1 MKVALINP
9 LFDGFEGN
17 WLNDYRASL
26 ALMGKRAVHPP
37 LALPTIAALTP
48 PDIDI
53 RLFDEYVEEID
64 FDTTWDLVGLSVM
77 TSQAEHA
84 YDVAARFRRRGI
96 PVVMGGAHA
105 TENPEDA
112 ARHVDAVAIGEAEA
126 LWPDILRDVRA
137 GALKPTYRMTTM
149 PDLEQSPVPRWDLL
163 RMDRYVNNVM
173 QVSRGCPYRCEF
185 CSVPHFSGMMY
196 RHKRVDQV
204 VREVEALPTKKEI
217 IVVDDNFT
225 VNAKFTKELLRALVP
240 LDISF
245 TTNGSIDMARDPE
258 LLELLR
264 DAGCYLMF
272 IGLESP
278 DRDTL
283 LAINKK
289 HATKR
294 DQLPD
299 VQLIQSYG
307 ILIWGSFIVGLDGE
321 TESTASNIAAFVD
334 RAPLMIVDFHRLTAP
349 KHTPLFARMAAEG
362 RLMGGFNSR
371 FIYRVRPKE
380 RSLEAVDRDYREL
393 HRYAYDYDN
402 FASRYSTVLE
412 NYDLT
417 QVRDIDF
424 IHMGWRDSLRFNLN
438 LYRDF
443 YFAGDERRRAFFRRM
458 TALSRHPHAG
468 KGITYGLMLMCRDY
482 ADYVALLDANPGTG
496 TLSVK
501 EEQCLSN

>member
-1 MKVALINP
+1 MKVALVNP
-9 LFDGFEGN
+9 LFDGSEGN

-48 PDIDI
+48 PDVEIT
-53 RLFDEYVEEID
+53 LFDEYVEEID
-64 FDTTWDLVGLSVM
+64 FDTKWDLVGLSVM
-77 TSQAEHA
+77 TSQADHA
-84 YDVAARFRRRGI
+84 YDLAHRFRNRGI

-105 TENPEDA
+105 TENPEDVA
-112 ARHVDAVAIGEAEA
+112 QHVDAVAVGEAEA
-126 LWPDILRDVRA
+126 VWPQILADFRN
-137 GALKPTYRMTTM
+137 GGLKPTYRMEAL
-149 PDLEQSPVPRWDLL
+149 PDLTQSPVPRWDLL

-185 CSVPHFSGMMY
+185 CSVPHFSGMQY
-196 RHKRVDQV
+196 RHKTVEQV
-204 VREVEALPTKKEI
+204 VREVEAFPKKKEI
-217 IVVDDNFT
+217 IIVDDNFT
-225 VNAKFTKELLRALVP
+225 VNGKFTKELLRALVP

-278 DRDTL
+278 DRETL
-283 LAINKK
+283 LSINKK

-294 DQLPD
+294 DQLED
-299 VQLIQSYG
+299 VQIIQSYG
-307 ILIWGSFIVGLDGE
+307 ILIWGSFIVGLDRE
-321 TESTASNIAAFVD
+321 TEETASEIARFVD
-334 RAPLMIVDFHRLTAP
+334 TAPLMIVDFHRLTAP
-349 KHTPLFARMAAEG
+349 KHTALFARMEEEN

-371 FIYRVRPKE
+371 FIYRVRPKN
-380 RSLEAVDRDYREL
+380 RTVEAVDDDYRAL
-393 HRYAYDYDN
+393 HRYAYDYAN
-402 FASRYSTVLE
+402 FAGRYANVL
-412 NYDLT
+412 NRYDLT

-424 IHMGWRDSLRFNLN
+424 IHMGWLESARFNAN

-443 YFAGDERRRAFFRRM
+443 YLAGDRGRRTFFRRM
-458 TALSRHPHAG
+458 STLAKHPHAG

-482 ADYVALLDANPGTG
+482 ADYVGLMDE
-496 TLSVK
+496 K
-501 EEQCLSN
+501 EERCS